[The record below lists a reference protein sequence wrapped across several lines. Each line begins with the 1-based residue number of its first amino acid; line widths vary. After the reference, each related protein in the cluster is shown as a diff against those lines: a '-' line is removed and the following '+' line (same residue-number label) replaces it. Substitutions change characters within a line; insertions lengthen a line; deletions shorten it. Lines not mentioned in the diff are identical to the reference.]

1 MKDRSKSILEIVN
14 NREIITY
21 LIVGVLTT
29 IVSLAVYYALV
40 LTILDP
46 YNPFQLQVA
55 NVVSWI
61 AAVSFAYVT
70 NRKYVFQSESEHIIK
85 EAALFFCSRLS
96 TLLIDMGM
104 MFLMVTA
111 AGINDKISKL
121 AVQIVITIAN
131 YLFSKF
137 FVFRE

>member
-1 MKDRSKSILEIVN
+1 MKYRSKSILEIIN

-85 EAALFFCSRLS
+85 EAAFFFCSRLS